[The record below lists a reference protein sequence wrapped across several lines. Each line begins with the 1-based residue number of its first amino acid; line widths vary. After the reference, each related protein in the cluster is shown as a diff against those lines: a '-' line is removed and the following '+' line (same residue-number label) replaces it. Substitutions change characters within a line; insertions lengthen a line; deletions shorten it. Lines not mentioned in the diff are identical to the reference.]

1 MPIQPSGRGH
11 AHRHRLITEINIT
24 PLVDVVLVLLVVL
37 MVVSTYIVAQAMRVE
52 LPRAATLEEVAQDP
66 LTLTILRDGRIL
78 LNERNVIEANLQ
90 EELFLA
96 FQRSP
101 DLPMIISADRAVPHG
116 RVVQFVDVARRVGA
130 TRFAIKVEEEL

>member
-1 MPIQPSGRGH
+1 MNFRQGMRQK
-11 AHRHRLITEINIT
+11 RRTLNVEINIT

-37 MVVSTYIVAQAMRVE
+37 MVVSTYIDAQAMRVE
-52 LPRAATLEEVAQDP
+52 LPRATTLEEVNQNP

-78 LNERNVIEANLQ
+78 LNERNVLEADLQ
-90 EELFLA
+90 EELSLA
-96 FQRSP
+96 FRRSP

-130 TRFAIKVEEEL
+130 TRFAIKVEEGL

>member
-1 MPIQPSGRGH
+1 MPTQPSSRT
-11 AHRHRLITEINIT
+11 HRHPLITDINIT

-52 LPRAATLEEVAQDP
+52 LPRAATLEEVNQNP
-66 LTLTILRDGRIL
+66 LTLTILRDGSIL
-78 LNERNVIEANLQ
+78 LNDRNVIEANLQ
-90 EELFLA
+90 EELLIA
-96 FQRSP
+96 FRSSP
-101 DLPMIISADRAVPHG
+101 DLPMIISADRTVPHG

>member
-1 MPIQPSGRGH
+1 MFLRSTSR
-11 AHRHRLITEINIT
+11 AHRHPLITGINIT

-37 MVVSTYIVAQAMRVE
+37 MVVSTYIVAQAMKVE
-52 LPRAATLEEVAQDP
+52 LPRSATLDEVNQNP

-78 LNERNVIEANLQ
+78 LNDREIIEAEVQ

-96 FQRSP
+96 FRRSP

-116 RVVQFVDVARRVGA
+116 RVVQFVDEARRVGA

>member
-1 MPIQPSGRGH
+1 VPTQPSSRV
-11 AHRHRLITEINIT
+11 HRHPLITEINIT

-52 LPRAATLEEVAQDP
+52 LPRATTLEEVNQNP

-78 LNERNVIEANLQ
+78 LNERNVLEANLQ
-90 EELFLA
+90 EELSLA
-96 FQRSP
+96 FRRSP

-130 TRFAIKVEEEL
+130 TRFAIKVEEGP

>member
-1 MPIQPSGRGH
+1 MPIQRSGRGQ

-37 MVVSTYIVAQAMRVE
+37 MVVSTYIVAQAMKVE
-52 LPRAATLEEVAQDP
+52 LPRAATLEEVNQDP

-78 LNERNVIEANLQ
+78 INERNVIETDLP

-96 FQRSP
+96 FRRSP

>member
-1 MPIQPSGRGH
+1 MPIQPSGRGR
-11 AHRHRLITEINIT
+11 AHRHQLITDINIT

-37 MVVSTYIVAQAMRVE
+37 MVVSTYIVAQAMNVE
-52 LPRAATLEEVAQDP
+52 LPRAATLEEVNQDP
-66 LTLTILRDGRIL
+66 LTLTILSDGSIL
-78 LNERNVIEANLQ
+78 LNQLRVVESDLP

-96 FQRSP
+96 FRQSP
-101 DLPMIISADRAVPHG
+101 DLPMIISADRSVPHG